1 MVVDSS
7 LDVSTT
13 LTRVTLVG
21 RVGKG
26 IVIASAVS
34 HPWFGICCVIK
45 VGLGRRRL
53 DEAPR
58 FADDAAKL
66 ECGREE
72 HSEKWRTRRTLY
84 YVVYIYVLLYECD
97 ECS

>member
-7 LDVSTT
+7 LDVSRT
-13 LTRVTLVG
+13 LTRVALVG

-26 IVIASAVS
+26 IVAASAVS
-34 HPWFGICCVIK
+34 HPWFGVCCVIK
-45 VGLGRRRL
+45 VGLGRRRH

-58 FADDAAKL
+58 FTDDTAKL

-72 HSEKWRTRRTLY
+72 HLEKWRTRRTLY
-84 YVVYIYVLLYECD
+84 YIMLYIRVII
-97 ECS
+97 